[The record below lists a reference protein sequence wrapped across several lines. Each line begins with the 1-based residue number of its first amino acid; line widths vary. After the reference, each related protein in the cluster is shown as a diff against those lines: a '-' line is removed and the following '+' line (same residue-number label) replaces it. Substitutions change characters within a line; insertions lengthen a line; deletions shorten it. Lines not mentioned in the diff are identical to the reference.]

1 MNIKKELDIDKQIKE
16 LKKQIK
22 EDKKQLR
29 NKFFEIVLKKVKTKV
44 LIRVFLF
51 TMFLFIVLFFTNCQ
65 SQDNIIYNVQDNKT
79 DIIIDDNKSV
89 SCCFKECFVS
99 QLTYS

>member
-1 MNIKKELDIDKQIKE
+1 M
-16 LKKQIK
+16 
-22 EDKKQLR
+22 

-65 SQDNIIYNVQDNKT
+65 SQDNIIYKFDDNET
-79 DIIIDDNKSV
+79 QIIIIEDNNTNIITEDNNTN
-89 SCCFKECFVS
+89 CCFKECFIN
-99 QLTYS
+99 

>member
-1 MNIKKELDIDKQIKE
+1 M
-16 LKKQIK
+16 
-22 EDKKQLR
+22 

-65 SQDNIIYNVQDNKT
+65 SQDNIIYAIEDNKT
-79 DIIIDDNKSV
+79 NIIIIEDNNTN
-89 SCCFKECFVS
+89 CCFKECFIN
-99 QLTYS
+99 